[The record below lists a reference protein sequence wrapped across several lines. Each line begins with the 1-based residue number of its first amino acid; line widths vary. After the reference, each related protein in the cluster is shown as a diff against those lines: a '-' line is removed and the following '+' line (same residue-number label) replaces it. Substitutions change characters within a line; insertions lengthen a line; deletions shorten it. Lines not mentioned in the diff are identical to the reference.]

1 MACRGGQLDGPN
13 LDKLFRNLDSL
24 EAFVDKKFHKFVD
37 CLRALDLVSKS
48 CFCKSETLIDG
59 WEMDIDNFKTA
70 YKRLNV
76 SVTPK
81 VHSIFFEVRLFI
93 KKHGRPL
100 GFVTEQKYETVH
112 QDFDPTWNRYKT
124 SENNPNFGDQS
135 ERAVVCYNGY
145 NV

>member
-1 MACRGGQLDGPN
+1 M
-13 LDKLFRNLDSL
+13 
-24 EAFVDKKFHKFVD
+24 D

-59 WEMDIDNFKTA
+59 WETDIDNFKTA

-81 VHSIFFEVRLFI
+81 VHSIWFEVRIFI
-93 KKHGRPL
+93 KKHGKPL

-112 QDFDPTWNRYKT
+112 QDFDTTWDSYKT
-124 SENNPNFGDQS
+124 SENNPNFGEQS
-135 ERAVVCYNGY
+135 TRAVVCYNGY
-145 NV
+145 NI